1 GFASLATR
9 GSVESLLQSQLAFM
23 EKDRPDLFDV
33 KYLRDELLYYSRDE
47 NQFLRRR
54 QTFVVALWPELV
66 AARLKDAELP
76 YQRIILV
83 MGWAVALVRRLIDWL
98 STDALTFRIAFL
110 GEADGLAAE
119 RELLEMI
126 LREQIVNGTVAV
138 QRLSDAAA
146 LKRL

>member
-1 GFASLATR
+1 
-9 GSVESLLQSQLAFM
+9 QSQLAMM
-23 EKDRPDLFDV
+23 EEERPDLFDL

-54 QTFVVALWPELV
+54 QTFVLALWPDLA

-76 YQRIILV
+76 YQRIIVLLS
-83 MGWAVALVRRLIDWL
+83 WLVALVRRLIDWL

-119 RELLEMI
+119 RE
-126 LREQIVNGTVAV
+126 
-138 QRLSDAAA
+138 
-146 LKRL
+146 